1 MRASVSIRW
10 RLLVLAAMSFGA
22 DAASVIG
29 VSSASARGD
38 DVIAL
43 SEVCL
48 DSYGM
53 GSRQC
58 ASTDLVRAARS
69 DVGNAVVSAAV
80 YVRPVLVP
88 GSEGVVVTDAL
99 GGAVLATAGAA
110 CLVLEF
116 SSSSSTVVSLRS
128 SCAMPLPALC
138 CGVRPDALFAN
149 SFE

>member
-1 MRASVSIRW
+1 MRAAVSIRL
-10 RLLVLAAMSFGA
+10 RLLVLAAVSFGA

-38 DVIAL
+38 DTIAL
-43 SEVCL
+43 REVCS

-53 GSRQC
+53 GVRQC
-58 ASTDLVRAARS
+58 TSTDLVRAARS
-69 DVGNAVVSAAV
+69 DVGSAVEPAAV

-88 GSEGVVVTDAL
+88 GGEGVVVADVL
-99 GGAVLATAGAA
+99 GGAVLATTGAA

-116 SSSSSTVVSLRS
+116 ISSSSTVVSLRS
-128 SCAMPLPALC
+128 SCALPLPALC
-138 CGVRPDALFAN
+138 CGVRPDGLFSD